1 MGKVIFWIVVVFG
14 VLLVLRLYSAAAAKR
29 RAREAGAAKGASPQV
44 DTMVRCANCGVYLP
58 RADALPTAGGY
69 LCGDPGCSQ
78 RR

>member
-14 VLLVLRLYSAAAAKR
+14 VLLGLRLYNAAAAKR
-29 RAREAGAAKGASPQV
+29 RAREAGAAKDAGPQA

-58 RADALPTAGGY
+58 RADALPAAGGY
-69 LCGDPGCSQ
+69 LCGDPACSP